1 MFVAPYGAQPTPNE
15 DVPKLSLVIAAPAD
29 NVNVCVVI
37 PMLPDDNVVLS
48 PIDTERAP

>member
-1 MFVAPYGAQPTPNE
+1 VLVGPQPTPNE
-15 DVPKLSLVIAAPAD
+15 DVPNLSEVIDADAD

-37 PMLPDDNVVLS
+37 PMLSDDNVVLS